1 MLGEIL
7 DAFKKDEAAESIYP
21 LLNEPSLC
29 NALVAWRSVSIRYK
43 KASECPALDEPGRW
57 EWLWDQVEFDVG
69 SFGVV
74 AGCPGGEVANL
85 LNRLKGL
92 RLIYPDGTLNSYAK
106 QYLSQL
112 IMLKLQ
118 GKRKNAKA

>member
-1 MLGEIL
+1 MFGETL
-7 DAFKKDEAAESIYP
+7 ADFKKAEAPEGIYP
-21 LLNEPSLC
+21 LLSEPPLC

-43 KASECPALDEPGRW
+43 KASECPVADDPGKW
-57 EWLWDQVEFDVG
+57 DWLWDQVEFDVG

-74 AGCPGGEVANL
+74 AGCPSAEVANM

-92 RLIYPDGTLNSYAK
+92 RLIYPDGSINEYAK
-106 QYLSQL
+106 QFLASQ
-112 IMLKLQ
+112 IIQKIS